1 MFGLVVRA
9 AAAADIEDAY
19 RWYQAARPGLGDEFL
34 SAVRTT
40 VDRILEAPGQ
50 YPVIHRHTR
59 RALVRRF
66 PYSLL
71 YRVEAQH
78 VLIVACFH
86 AKRDP
91 LVWQSRG

>member
-1 MFGLVVRA
+1 MRLGLVVRA

-19 RWYQAARPGLGDEFL
+19 RYDAARPGLGDEFL
-34 SAVRTT
+34 SAVRAA

-59 RALVRRF
+59 RAMVRRF

-71 YRVEAQH
+71 YRVEDER
-78 VLIVACFH
+78 VLLVACFH